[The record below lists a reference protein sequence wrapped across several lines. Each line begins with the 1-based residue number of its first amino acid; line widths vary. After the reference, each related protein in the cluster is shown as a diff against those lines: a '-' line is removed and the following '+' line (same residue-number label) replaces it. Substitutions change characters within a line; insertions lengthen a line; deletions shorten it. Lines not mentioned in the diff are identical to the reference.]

1 MEPMDFNARNIAE
14 FRSSGGKLGG
24 PFEGAPVLL
33 LTTVGA
39 KSGQQ
44 RISPMMYLPE
54 GERIF
59 VFASNAGSDRHPS
72 WYHNLRANP
81 SATVEVGTQTRAVTA
96 VEITGAEHDRE
107 PTVGVLLAQGGQ
119 HRLQRAR
126 FVCVVHQGQEVLP
139 GVDRLQ
145 PARHRGRTQPRRGL
159 FWRDVDGVQQRNG
172 QQRSLRHKRPV
183 QPVPPQ
189 HRKAQQALPLPTCP
203 GKTLCKMRAC
213 AKLLSSPC
221 KTTAI
226 YA

>member
-54 GERIF
+54 GERII

-81 SATVEVGTQTRAVTA
+81 SATVEVGTESYPVTA
-96 VEITGAEHDRE
+96 TEITGAEHDRLYAIQAE
-107 PTVGVLLAQGGQ
+107 
-119 HRLQRAR
+119 RY
-126 FVCVVHQGQEVLP
+126 P
-139 GVDRLQ
+139 GFAKYRE
-145 PARHRGRTQPRRGL
+145 RTERII
-159 FWRDVDGVQQRNG
+159 
-172 QQRSLRHKRPV
+172 PV
-183 QPVPPQ
+183 IELT
-189 HRKAQQALPLPTCP
+189 RT
-203 GKTLCKMRAC
+203 
-213 AKLLSSPC
+213 
-221 KTTAI
+221 
-226 YA
+226 